1 MTMIMEE
8 RYECYFKEIWYSCV
22 FDTINKKIE
31 VAGYV
36 KSSSQQK
43 QQRIYHELYKILL
56 WFLVCLFL
64 LNCGDFDHFGILVY
78 GKYEMINQALWV

>member
-1 MTMIMEE
+1 MFPLIATHIGTLEMEL
-8 RYECYFKEIWYSCV
+8 
-22 FDTINKKIE
+22 
-31 VAGYV
+31 AGYV

-64 LNCGDFDHFGILVY
+64 LNCGVFDHFGILVY